1 MRRGNTI
8 SRALPWAWSSAAES
22 SRAPRSGRETGC
34 WGLPHRDSTP
44 TVTPSRG
51 RSSSSAW
58 DSSPAI
64 SCPGWGA
71 RSPMSF
77 SSPRVYTSSRC
88 SRASRACPASPWGWA
103 ISSWSGRGM
112 PREPRTCSAR
122 RGSASSTW
130 ARSGPAS
137 ARWSMPELLRLGVL
151 ASGRGSNFEALVKS
165 IESGGVPALVAVLV
179 SDRVT
184 APALEIARAHGIEAL
199 FVDPKQYPSREAHEK
214 AIMAA
219 LDERGVGLVCQ
230 AGYMRILGPAYIEH
244 FRGRALNIHPSLL
257 PAFPGLHA
265 QRQALEHGAKI
276 TGATVHFADEGVDT
290 GPIVLQ
296 AAVPVLPDDTEE
308 TLSRRILEV
317 EHRIFPE
324 AVRLFAE
331 GRLVMDGRRVHIRER
346 A

>member
-1 MRRGNTI
+1 
-8 SRALPWAWSSAAES
+8 
-22 SRAPRSGRETGC
+22 
-34 WGLPHRDSTP
+34 
-44 TVTPSRG
+44 
-51 RSSSSAW
+51 
-58 DSSPAI
+58 
-64 SCPGWGA
+64 
-71 RSPMSF
+71 
-77 SSPRVYTSSRC
+77 
-88 SRASRACPASPWGWA
+88 
-103 ISSWSGRGM
+103 
-112 PREPRTCSAR
+112 
-122 RGSASSTW
+122 
-130 ARSGPAS
+130 
-137 ARWSMPELLRLGVL
+137 MPELLRVGVL
-151 ASGRGSNFEALVKS
+151 ASGRGSNFEALVEA
-165 IESGGVPALVAVLV
+165 IESGGVPAVMAVLV
-179 SDRVT
+179 SDRAT
-184 APALEIARAHGIEAL
+184 APALEIARAHRIEAL
-199 FVDPKQYPSREAHEK
+199 LVDPKQYPNREAHEK

-265 QRQALEHGAKI
+265 QRQALEHGAKV

-296 AAVPVLPDDTEE
+296 SAVPVLPGDTEE

-331 GRLVMDGRRVHIRER
+331 GRLVLDGRRVNIVER